1 MAWASTHTWPHCLN
15 NCLHSVE
22 RHSTAPMLLSCWSDS
37 LGSIPKG
44 SLSIFQL
51 YCLAVPCL
59 LYHENTRLGA
69 SSISRHKARSGG
81 FGTRIRG
88 VWSSNPTRD
97 NAALATVDRNQM
109 EGQLLSSVK
118 CSTTDSDTRCHVG
131 SSLTLQVGP
140 TPDRR
145 GSLRMQL
152 PRRRPTWTWNPGS
165 TPSSPAGGPR
175 LDFKSGLVGL
185 GKDASAPTSTDRIA
199 SHQRTRSPSMAQL
212 RRQEK
217 TPGNR
222 DLTPALSHQLRRLGR
237 GTHRPPLARMHWR
250 LRHPK
255 HGDDQLSN
263 PLRPLAAAA
272 AAPGDDRQ
280 AAHHQG
286 AACRGKGYGL
296 SRSGPPSSKGHTW
309 RHEAQSSTPEA
320 RREEARLTFLP
331 TVRSIRAGMGRR
343 RRLRS
348 RVSTRTAG
356 PAANG
361 GPQRN
366 RVTQG
371 LLHVPGTPSIKE
383 INPVSILRP
392 SHLGPG
398 PAPGPD

>member
-109 EGQLLSSVK
+109 EGQLLSSVEVQRL
-118 CSTTDSDTRCHVG
+118 TRIPGVMWEVASRFKWGPPRIGAAASGCNCHAG
-131 SSLTLQVGP
+131 DQPGSGTPGLHPAHQLGDLDWISSLDWSDSERMHLRQLRLTGSPLIRGHAS
-140 TPDRR
+140 RR
-145 GSLRMQL
+145 WHRCAGK
-152 PRRRPTWTWNPGS
+152 RRRS
-165 TPSSPAGGPR
+165 AMGPH
-175 LDFKSGLVGL
+175 
-185 GKDASAPTSTDRIA
+185 ACP
-199 SHQRTRSPSMAQL
+199 Q
-212 RRQEK
+212 
-217 TPGNR
+217 
-222 DLTPALSHQLRRLGR
+222 HQLRRLGR
-237 GTHRPPLARMHWR
+237 GTHRPPIARMRWR

-296 SRSGPPSSKGHTW
+296 SRSGPPSSKGHPW

-356 PAANG
+356 PAANC
-361 GPQRN
+361 GPRRN